1 MATIRLRRHTILRG
15 SALWASLAAFFSVEA
30 AAQPWPAPEH
40 PLSEAV
46 AEALQSPLH
55 GDRAPPGS
63 PGHDLLPSSTAYPR
77 ALPGRAGVA
86 ALLSPQPPGARIPV
100 PAGAPSAEDGTPS
113 RGKVFLLTTL
123 TAAAGHAWTFYWSGQ
138 CAGGDPP
145 FGGPA
150 APFANPAAATEENAL
165 CPTDNETALFL
176 TGGLATVMMTGG
188 VATLAGRDLWRSL
201 AGSALGYA
209 VGLAAAN
216 RLELVCDEECGES
229 ARTGLFLGGL
239 ILGHSALTTLLFN

>member
-1 MATIRLRRHTILRG
+1 MTTIHLRKPILLLG
-15 SALWASLAAFFSVEA
+15 AVSALLATLAVEVS
-30 AAQPWPAPEH
+30 AQTRSTPGH
-40 PLSEAV
+40 LLSDAM
-46 AEALQSPLH
+46 AEALQSPFH

-63 PGHDLLPSSTAYPR
+63 PGHDLLPSSTAYPH
-77 ALPGRAGVA
+77 ALAGRAGVA
-86 ALLSPQPPGARIPV
+86 ASPSPQPPGARIPV

-145 FGGPA
+145 LGGPA
-150 APFANPAAATEENAL
+150 APFANPAAATEEDVL
-165 CPTDNETALFL
+165 CPTDNETALVL
-176 TGGLATVMMTGG
+176 AGGLATVMMTGG
-188 VATLAGRDLWRSL
+188 VATLAGRDFWGSL

-209 VGLAAAN
+209 AGLAAADG
-216 RLELVCDEECGES
+216 LELVCDECGES
-229 ARTGLFLGGL
+229 ARTALFLGGL